1 MATRDES
8 QRWLFGPGSDL
19 LLGCGLGYALLVAA
33 FLLADAPQSFASSLG
48 LVALVSILTG
58 TPHYGATL
66 LRAYAE
72 RADRRAY
79 AFFTLYATVAVWAL
93 FYAGLYSAWIGS
105 LLLTLY
111 MNWSPWHY
119 TGQNYGIALMFLRR
133 RGVEVSPTAKRLIY
147 LSFLLSFLLTLL
159 AFHGASGGG
168 EYAPVQPY
176 GGGAFTPIRL
186 GIPSPGWEIAF
197 AGVACADLALLVAAA
212 VLLLRRAAPGDLVP
226 SAVLAL
232 TQMLWF
238 SLPAAARTWGWFGD
252 DSPFASDR
260 AAAAF
265 FWVATGHS
273 VQYLW
278 ITTYYA
284 ARSAPF
290 GRRVGYLAKTLVAG
304 SFIWSAPALLYRA
317 SVEGSALGGI
327 AFDQDVFVVL
337 AAAVNIHHFL
347 LDGAIWKLR
356 DGRVARILIRRE
368 ASPALDPG
376 ARGQELARRRPR
388 LAPAIYALGG
398 AATLATL
405 LGLAVRQFGLEPALR
420 EADLVRV
427 QASLRRLQWLRADTA
442 NDYLR
447 IGKVAERRREPVH
460 AAWSYRKS
468 AQMQPRSAPWLALA
482 RLSLRGEKP
491 EVAVSALETA
501 LEHNPN
507 DPNALFLLGVTR
519 LRLNEPERATPLL
532 ERAAALLPGDAR
544 VRAGLERARR
554 RSAASS
560 PP

>member
-1 MATRDES
+1 VAAHSES

-33 FLLADAPQSFASSLG
+33 FLLTDLPQSVATSLG
-48 LVALVSILTG
+48 LVSLVSILTG

-66 LRAYAE
+66 LRAYGN

-79 AFFTLYATVAVWAL
+79 AFFTLHATVAVWAL

-111 MNWSPWHY
+111 LNWSPWHY

-133 RGVEVSPTAKRLIY
+133 RGVEVTPTAKRLIY

-186 GIPSPGWEIAF
+186 GIPSPLWEVAF
-197 AGVACADLALLVAAA
+197 AGAACADLALLAAA
-212 VLLLRRAAPGDLVP
+212 AILLLRRARPGDLLP

-238 SLPAAARTWGWFGD
+238 SLPVAARTWGWFGD
-252 DSPFASDR
+252 DSPLASDK
-260 AAAAF
+260 AAGAF

-284 ARSAPF
+284 ARSEPL
-290 GRRVGYLAKTLVAG
+290 GTRVGYLARTLVAG
-304 SFIWSAPALLYRA
+304 SFVWSVPALVYRA
-317 SVEGSALGGI
+317 SVEGGPWGGV
-327 AFDQDVFVVL
+327 AVDQDVFVVL

-368 ASPALDPG
+368 AAPDPG
-376 ARGQELARRRPR
+376 ALGRALPRPR
-388 LAPAIYALGG
+388 RWLAPAIYGLGA
-398 AATLATL
+398 AATLTTL
-405 LGLAVRQFGLEPALR
+405 GALGVRQFGLEPALR
-420 EADLVRV
+420 AADLARV

-442 NDYLR
+442 DDYLR
-447 IGKVAERRREPVH
+447 IGKIAERRRQPAH
-460 AAWSYRKS
+460 AAWSYRRS
-468 AQMQPRSAPWLALA
+468 AEMHPRAAPWLALA
-482 RLSLRGEKP
+482 RMALQAERP
-491 EVAVSALETA
+491 EAALGPLESALA
-501 LEHNPN
+501 HNEN

-519 LRLNEPERATPLL
+519 LRLNQPERAVPVL
-532 ERAAALLPGDAR
+532 ERAVALVPDDPRIRAA
-544 VRAGLERARR
+544 LERARR
-554 RSAASS
+554 RSAAAG
-560 PP
+560 PL